1 MEVGCLEYPGA
12 STFGS
17 QPLTTEQ
24 PSYASRHKR
33 KQKQARDTLKKDI
46 NGRKLNK
53 EGRETGWKKLH
64 GKNNAARGKSHV
76 PLNHMKDA
84 ANLWVYPYWTST
96 NNMHWR
102 SSLF

>member
-24 PSYASRHKR
+24 PSYASPHKK
-33 KQKQARDTLKKDI
+33 KQNQACDTLKKDI
-46 NGRKLNK
+46 NGGKLNK
-53 EGRETGWKKLH
+53 KGSETGWKKLH
-64 GKNNAARGKSHV
+64 GKKNAAHGKPHV

-84 ANLWVYPYWTST
+84 ANLRVYPYWPST